1 MEAFQDDILLQALL
15 LIALA
20 VLFIHCVNRAV
31 SSAIESDRKAIAD
44 KLRCYAISA
53 NDENFQLLPEHLEE
67 IADDIERG
75 DA

>member
-1 MEAFQDDILLQALL
+1 MTIQIVAFIGLVVLC
-15 LIALA
+15 ISMIEKA
-20 VLFIHCVNRAV
+20 VQV
-31 SSAIESDRKAIAD
+31 AIDADRKAIAD